1 MDGFFHHSRLLRCR
15 VPQGAVPCGT
25 DVTIAA
31 EVGGSLAAADI
42 VLRVWQDG
50 AGEQRFPMPVENGR
64 AEVLLPLPERPGLVW
79 YYFILTLPDGRV
91 CYYGAQSGPGRLME
105 QEPPSYRITVYDAGY
120 ETPAWFKEGVC
131 YQIFP
136 DRFRRSSWE
145 DFHAR
150 LGAHAALGRRAR
162 VHERWSE
169 APLTTPPPGRDDYE
183 PDDYFGGDLNGI
195 REKLDYI
202 ASLGVTCLYLNPVFS
217 AASNHRYNTA
227 DYLAIDPLL
236 GTEADFALLCREARA
251 RGIRI
256 MLDGVFSHTGSDSIY
271 FNKEGSYGEHS
282 GAYRDP
288 DSPYRAWYSFL
299 EYPEQYEC
307 WWGFPTLPNVRELTP
322 SYIDFIAGENGVLA
336 HWAGLGATSW
346 RLDVADELPDQ
357 FIRILRKRVKAID
370 PEGVLL
376 GEVWDEP
383 SAKTGPEGRRGYV
396 NGDELDSVMNYCFTD
411 AVIAF
416 LTGRTDA
423 FAFADALAFLREQYP
438 KPFYDAALNLVSSHD
453 VVRAATALSGAPSR
467 HALTRAQQAA
477 YAPAPEDAAR
487 GRLRLLLATAIQ
499 TALPGVP
506 CLYYGDEAG
515 LTGMGDPFNRAAF
528 PWGAEDTAL
537 LDGIR
542 RLLTLRKKNAALR
555 NGRCRMGALSGEL
568 FCIVRYTDTS
578 AALLLVNRSE
588 TKQQALLLPDALPEG
603 PDADVPLPLSGDY
616 TDQNGTRYHAEGSVS
631 LTLPPLCATLLIRGE
646 D

>member
-105 QEPPSYRITVYDAGY
+105 QEPPSYRITVYDAAY

-453 VVRAATALSGAPSR
+453 VVRAATALSGAPCAHPSAAGGLCPRAGGRGPRQAPAAAR
-467 HALTRAQQAA
+467 HGDPDRAAGRTLSLLRRRGRSDRHGRPLQPRRLPLGRRGHGAAGRHPQASDAAEEKRRPAQRPLPHGRALRGAFLHRALYGHERCPAPCQPQRDQAA
-477 YAPAPEDAAR
+477 GAAFAGRAAGGPGRGCAPAAFRRLYRPERNPLSRGGERFADAA
-487 GRLRLLLATAIQ
+487 
-499 TALPGVP
+499 
-506 CLYYGDEAG
+506 
-515 LTGMGDPFNRAAF
+515 
-528 PWGAEDTAL
+528 
-537 LDGIR
+537 
-542 RLLTLRKKNAALR
+542 AALC
-555 NGRCRMGALSGEL
+555 N
-568 FCIVRYTDTS
+568 TPDT
-578 AALLLVNRSE
+578 R
-588 TKQQALLLPDALPEG
+588 
-603 PDADVPLPLSGDY
+603 
-616 TDQNGTRYHAEGSVS
+616 
-631 LTLPPLCATLLIRGE
+631 
-646 D
+646 